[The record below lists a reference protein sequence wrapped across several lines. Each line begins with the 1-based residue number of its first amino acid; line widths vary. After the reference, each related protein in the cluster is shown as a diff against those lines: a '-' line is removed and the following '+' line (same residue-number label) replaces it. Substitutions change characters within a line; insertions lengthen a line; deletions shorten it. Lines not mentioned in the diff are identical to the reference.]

1 MAPGVGTYG
10 SVATRKRL
18 LRGSSSYVRGAGE
31 LKCSGIISPPTR
43 STSTA
48 TTEPSPSTPRLRDLA
63 LLTVVVSL
71 PRLLLLASKIRA
83 QGIYRW
89 AGRREL
95 TASTTIHPSPGH
107 CACGR
112 KNSSAASL
120 PAKGNRDQQFLGSSM
135 EETVRIS
142 YHSSA
147 GSTKRTQLISTVR
160 SHVRFVIV
168 VRGNGRHQSTRR
180 SCLVVEADSAG
191 TRRAAGH
198 P

>member
-48 TTEPSPSTPRLRDLA
+48 ATEPSPSTPRLRDLA

-83 QGIYRW
+83 LGIYRW

-95 TASTTIHPSPGH
+95 TASTTHPRATAPADARTLRQLPCLLKATGT
-107 CACGR
+107 
-112 KNSSAASL
+112 SSFWGAVW
-120 PAKGNRDQQFLGSSM
+120 R
-135 EETVRIS
+135 
-142 YHSSA
+142 
-147 GSTKRTQLISTVR
+147 
-160 SHVRFVIV
+160 
-168 VRGNGRHQSTRR
+168 RR
-180 SCLVVEADSAG
+180 SG
-191 TRRAAGH
+191 
-198 P
+198 